1 MVRRWKLEGGRRMT
15 YWGRVSDLFCEPLN
29 PVIAPPPSLRLRELR
44 ELALDEHVGER
55 RVF

>member
-1 MVRRWKLEGGRRMT
+1 MT